1 MPTPYIVVLALLMER
16 VTGIEPAA
24 SAWEAEVLPLDYTRV
39 SILYRKYGYLSR
51 VQRNFFT
58 ILPKAFAYP

>member
-1 MPTPYIVVLALLMER
+1 
-16 VTGIEPAA
+16 
-24 SAWEAEVLPLDYTRV
+24 
-39 SILYRKYGYLSR
+39 LYRKYGYLSR